1 MLQKYFIYI
10 IHILYYTIFIQRYKD
25 TNKDKLIKINI

>member
-1 MLQKYFIYI
+1 MLQKYIIYI
-10 IHILYYTIFIQRYKD
+10 IPIFIQKYKD